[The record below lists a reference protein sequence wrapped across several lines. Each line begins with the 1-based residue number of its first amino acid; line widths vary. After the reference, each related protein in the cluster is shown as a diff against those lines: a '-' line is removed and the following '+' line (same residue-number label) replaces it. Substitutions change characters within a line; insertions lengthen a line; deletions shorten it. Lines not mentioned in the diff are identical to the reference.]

1 MNENKAKLGDQIAG
15 VVVFTIIIGFFTFLI
30 RKDYLIINYKK
41 QTIGTIIKYDDSS
54 NKHSIKYKYKV
65 NGRLYFKTLGVRDF
79 SKADRKKCKGYKIF
93 VNYYSKNP
101 NYTHVHLGKYED
113 RRSTTYFF
121 NSFNYYD
128 D

>member
-1 MNENKAKLGDQIAG
+1 MNENKPKLSDQIAG